1 LQLGPQNAGFFLGS
15 KMFLVLLFCAS
26 LFAIVPALYLEFE
39 WIRPSIQNLF
49 FFSTGKL
56 KASNLL
62 SLVEVAIGV
71 NLALSVI
78 DAFSN
83 YMQSLFSKRINE
95 LDPNKNPT
103 FAEAIRDVVN
113 DVKDAFNGPEST
125 EDPTEKLQSRFAKHI
140 TEQRKLFESNAADF
154 MIWIKALGFV
164 TSGMLFWVLIN
175 ICLDADFELLR
186 AIAHCLWLASVMPIL
201 IHLSGLTFMYAKY
214 DREVQRFEV
223 NGNREG
229 FFQHFVKQTMKK
241 YREKKRH
248 LSDPDKFV
256 QTKDDTAS
264 KSSVNTGA

>member
-1 LQLGPQNAGFFLGS
+1 
-15 KMFLVLLFCAS
+15 MFLTLLFCAS

-39 WIRPSIQNLF
+39 WMRPWIQNLF
-49 FFSTGKL
+49 FLSFVKL

-83 YMQSLFSKRINE
+83 YMQSLFSKRVNE

-103 FAEAIRDVVN
+103 FAEAIREVVSE
-113 DVKDAFNGPEST
+113 VRATFNAPEST
-125 EDPTEKLQSRFAKHI
+125 DDPTEKLQIRFARHI
-140 TEQRKLFESNAADF
+140 TEQRTLFESNAALF

-186 AIAHCLWLASVMPIL
+186 SMAHCLWLASVMPIL
-201 IHLSGLTFMYAKY
+201 IHLSGLTFMYLKY
-214 DREVQRFEV
+214 DHEVQSFEV
-223 NGNREG
+223 NGSGEV

-241 YREKKRH
+241 YKEKKSR
-248 LSDPDKFV
+248 LSDPDKFI
-256 QTKDDTAS
+256 QATDDIAY
-264 KSSVNTGA
+264 KPLVNPDA